1 MEMCYMIYRTMN
13 VLVANWKKSNIMLQL
28 PLLELLKTLQEQ
40 SLIWN
45 EVWNFRNAEEAE
57 SIQVFIKKKQ
67 SIWSSKQF

>member
-13 VLVANWKKSNIMLQL
+13 VLVANGKKSNIMQQQ